1 MNKILINKDL
11 HLCYKY
17 NQVVDEVIDCF
28 KNPKKYS
35 EQLFNEYP
43 NVFDDRIR
51 SKEFWDKNYYRY
63 LDWYGTLDIVKEGGV
78 LNGKSF
84 KKDGKGKFKLKCYTF
99 RILRRMCKENGVKG
113 YRNKNKKELVKLLVS
128 L

>member
-17 NQVVDEVIDCF
+17 NLVIDEIVDCF

-35 EQLFNEYP
+35 KQIYNCYP

-51 SKEFWDKNYYRY
+51 SKKFWDKNYYKY
-63 LDWYGTLDIVKEGGV
+63 LDLHGMLDIVMEGG
-78 LNGKSF
+78 LYDSNRKKENGM
-84 KKDGKGKFKLKCYTF
+84 KFKLKCYTF
-99 RILRRMCKENGVKG
+99 GVLRRMCKENGLKG
-113 YRNKNKKELVKLLVS
+113 YRNKNKKQLIQLLIKL
-128 L
+128 